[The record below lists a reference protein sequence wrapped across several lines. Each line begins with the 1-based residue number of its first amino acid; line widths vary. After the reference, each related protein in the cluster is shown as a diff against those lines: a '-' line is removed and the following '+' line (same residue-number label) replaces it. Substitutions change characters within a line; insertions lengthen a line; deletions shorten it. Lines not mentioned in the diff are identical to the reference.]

1 MVIASQTNTK
11 KHSTPL
17 IAFVGFL
24 SQSGRTHCKTKKMS
38 LGITTCLLFNNE
50 AGDAADFYVSVFAP
64 NSRII
69 TRQHYSKAGQE
80 MHGQEPGSVLLVE
93 FELGGRRFVALNGG
107 TSASTP
113 PRGFNE
119 SVSFQVDCADQAEVD
134 RFWDKLS
141 ADPARE
147 QCSWLADKYGVS
159 WQIVPKRMKEMLA
172 AEDRAAAD
180 RAMVAMMGMKKLD
193 IAALEKAFAG
203 E

>member
-1 MVIASQTNTK
+1 
-11 KHSTPL
+11 
-17 IAFVGFL
+17 
-24 SQSGRTHCKTKKMS
+24 MS
-38 LGITTCLLFNNE
+38 LGITTCLWFDTQAEE
-50 AGDAADFYVSVFAP
+50 AANFYVSVWAP
-64 NSRII
+64 NSRIV
-69 TRQHYSKAGQE
+69 TTQYYSKAGQDT
-80 MHGQEPGSVLLVE
+80 HGREPGSVLVVE

-107 TSASTP
+107 PSKWT
-113 PRGFNE
+113 FNE

-134 RFWDKLS
+134 HYWAKLS

-159 WQIVPKRMKEMLA
+159 WQIVPKRMKEMLG

-193 IAALEKAFAG
+193 VAALEKAFSG